1 MSEKDF
7 SKDSQE
13 TRGNNEPEE
22 QETQRLD
29 AQDETGISENG
40 ETDTAAN
47 DPKDRG
53 VQYEQNDNWK
63 FDASAP
69 AAENNVL
76 GGVNGVEF
84 EFEQSRENNAPAPAQ
99 EVVTEVKPQNIVLKK
114 ERVSVILSSILAL
127 VIIAILVVLGVRYYT
142 VPNSNEK
149 MNPGNVAMTVGDID
163 VSVGLYNYYYD
174 SVVYEYTYYANYGYY
189 DLDTT
194 QDFASQYTT
203 DQDGNEISWQDLF
216 EQTTTERIK
225 SNLMYYE
232 KGLDAGITLTDAQKD
247 DIESQLDMV
256 RESASSAGEGVNEYV
271 AEHARLRAFAYGHG
285 EAALQHVLHKAD
297 RL

>member
-99 EVVTEVKPQNIVLKK
+99 EVERRLSRRISYSKK
-114 ERVSVILSSILAL
+114 
-127 VIIAILVVLGVRYYT
+127 
-142 VPNSNEK
+142 
-149 MNPGNVAMTVGDID
+149 
-163 VSVGLYNYYYD
+163 
-174 SVVYEYTYYANYGYY
+174 
-189 DLDTT
+189 
-194 QDFASQYTT
+194 
-203 DQDGNEISWQDLF
+203 
-216 EQTTTERIK
+216 
-225 SNLMYYE
+225 
-232 KGLDAGITLTDAQKD
+232 
-247 DIESQLDMV
+247 
-256 RESASSAGEGVNEYV
+256 SAC
-271 AEHARLRAFAYGHG
+271 L
-285 EAALQHVLHKAD
+285 
-297 RL
+297 